1 MKKVKVHKFWITS
14 TSSVGKSK
22 YKSFV
27 AKSDYDRAIKRIKE
41 LEAKPESEDAFWSQ
55 YLEARH

>member
-1 MKKVKVHKFWITS
+1 MKKVKVHKFWIPTE
-14 TSSVGKSK
+14 SSVGTSK
-22 YKSFV
+22 FKLFV
-27 AKSDYDRAIKRIKE
+27 AKADYDRAIKRIKE